1 MHFPHYVTV
10 TENVGPGFAIR
21 AKEPAHTPI
30 ETGEIVAWFAA
41 SDGGTPLGAW
51 KTNPFPV
58 EGQAPGGPRL
68 LVTVG
73 LSATEPWLSM
83 QKNSTCG
90 APPCVR
96 FQNTEVGL
104 LT

>member
-1 MHFPHYVTV
+1 M
-10 TENVGPGFAIR
+10 G
-21 AKEPAHTPI
+21 AKEPAQTPI
-30 ETGEIVAWFAA
+30 ETGEAVAVLAV
-41 SDGGTPLGAW
+41 SDGGTPLGDW
-51 KTNPFPV
+51 KTKPFPV
-58 EGQAPGGPRL
+58 EGQVPGGPRV

-83 QKNSTCG
+83 QKNSICG

-96 FQNTEVGL
+96 FQNTDVGL